1 MPNFKSRKT
10 LPMKKIII
18 LASGTGS
25 NAEAILNYFKD
36 NNQVKV
42 SHIISNN
49 PKAKVLQMA
58 EKRNVENFYFN
69 RKDLYESD
77 KIYDFFK
84 ENNPDLIILAGFLWI
99 IPEKII
105 RDFPDK
111 IINIHPSLLPKYGG
125 KGMYGNNVHHAVL
138 ANKEKETGITIHYVN
153 EKYDEGKIIANF
165 KTPLNPEEGLNA
177 LLMKIRKLEHE
188 NYPKVIEQLLFPEI

>member
-1 MPNFKSRKT
+1 MPNFKRRKT

-25 NAEAILNYFKD
+25 NAEAILNYFEN
-36 NNQVKV
+36 NNQIKV
-42 SHIISNN
+42 SHILSNN

-58 EKRNVENFYFN
+58 KKRNVENFSFD

-84 ENNPDLIILAGFLWI
+84 ETNPDLIILAGFLWI
-99 IPEKII
+99 VPEKII
-105 RDFPDK
+105 RAFPDK

-138 ANKEKETGITIHYVN
+138 TNREKETGITIHYVN

-165 KTPLNPEEGLNA
+165 KTPINPEEDLNT
-177 LLMKIRKLEHE
+177 LLIKIRKLEHQ
-188 NYPKVIEQLLFPEI
+188 NYPKVIEQLLTPEK